1 MADAYGDFFKSLGET
16 LKRKRVEA
24 GLTQRQLG
32 EQTGKPQSAIAR
44 IESGG
49 NADVHLRV
57 LYELLSAMKVEMDEF
72 FSEVISLGTVKA
84 DDDTDPWT
92 KMKSRVDL
100 LADEDKIWFAKLIEH
115 CLTK

>member
-1 MADAYGDFFKSLGET
+1 MADAYQDFFKSLGET

-32 EQTGKPQSAIAR
+32 EQTNKPQSAIAR

-84 DDDTDPWT
+84 GDDKDLWT
-92 KMKSRVDL
+92 RMKAQVDL
-100 LADEDKIWFAKLIEH
+100 LGDEDKIWFAELVEH
-115 CLTK
+115 CLAK

>member
-1 MADAYGDFFKSLGET
+1 MADAYEDFFKSLGET

-57 LYELLSAMKVEMDEF
+57 LYELLDAMKVGMDEF

-84 DDDTDPWT
+84 DNETDQWT
-92 KMKSRVDL
+92 KMKARIDL
-100 LADEDKIWFAKLIEH
+100 LNDEEKNWFAKLVEH
-115 CLTK
+115 CLTR

>member
-1 MADAYGDFFKSLGET
+1 MSDAYQDFFKSLGET

-57 LYELLSAMKVEMDEF
+57 LYELLAAMKVEMDEF
-72 FSEVISLGTVKA
+72 FREVISLGTVKTGESA
-84 DDDTDPWT
+84 DPWT
-92 KMKSRVDL
+92 KMKARVDVL
-100 LADEDKIWFAKLIEH
+100 DDEEKIWFAELLKH
-115 CLTK
+115 CLEK

>member
-1 MADAYGDFFKSLGET
+1 MSEAYQDFFKNLGET

-57 LYELLSAMKVEMDEF
+57 LYELLAAMKVEMDEF
-72 FSEVISLGTVKA
+72 FSEVISLETVKGR
-84 DDDTDPWT
+84 DDADPWT
-92 KMKSRVDL
+92 KMKARVDL
-100 LADEDKIWFAKLIEH
+100 LADKDKVWFAELVEH
-115 CLTK
+115 CLAK